1 MEFILGN
8 VITLFQIVWN
18 NRYIRGFIRG
28 LFCIEFILSNVVTLF
43 QIVWNNIYIG
53 GLCCMEFILGNV
65 VVLFQIVWNQIYR
78 RIMLYRIYLRY
89 CCGVIS

>member
-28 LFCIEFILSNVVTLF
+28 LFCMEFILSNVVTLF
-43 QIVWNNIYIG
+43 QIV
-53 GLCCMEFILGNV
+53 
-65 VVLFQIVWNQIYR
+65 
-78 RIMLYRIYLRY
+78 
-89 CCGVIS
+89 